1 MKEHIKIL
9 GSKKQ
14 RVTKQRIL
22 VLDVLKK
29 AGSPVSVKEISE
41 KVNGK
46 MNLSTVYRNLIELEK
61 SKIVSR
67 VNIDKDMSFFEFRN
81 KEDDHHHHIVCSGCK
96 KIEEVQICEI
106 DNYLKKVLSRS
117 KNFKKLSS
125 HSLELFGTC
134 KKCAT
139 K

>member
-29 AGSPVSVKEISE
+29 AGSPISVKEISK
-41 KVNGK
+41 KVSGK

-67 VNIDKDMSFFEFRN
+67 VNIDKDMSFFEFRTDEN
-81 KEDDHHHHIVCSGCK
+81 DHHHHIVCNDCK
-96 KIEEVQICEI
+96 KIEEVDICEI
-106 DNYLKKVLSRS
+106 DSYLKKVLSNS
-117 KNFKKLSS
+117 KNFKNLNS